1 MTALCERSTLNWSVN
16 VYCVTI
22 NVNTT
27 SQKKVSREYQSSVIS
42 GNTHLEREGVVGRM
56 SGV

>member
-1 MTALCERSTLNWSVN
+1 VTALCERSTLNWSVN

-22 NVNTT
+22 NANTT
-27 SQKKVSREYQSSVIS
+27 SQKEVSREYQISVIS
-42 GNTHLEREGVVGRM
+42 GNTHLGRKAVVGQM